1 MDEIEP
7 VRNFLKEIQGSPDL
21 IYTQTA
27 AAAFRR
33 EQERVKGTDP
43 VDKHQAALQKQ
54 LLKKLALL
62 QDLILEYD
70 REIHEAME
78 YLGAV
83 SETEKKHLKSALN
96 KIRKTEQEVQELRAQ
111 LG

>member
-7 VRNFLKEIQGSPDL
+7 VRNFLKEIQGNPDL
-21 IYTQTA
+21 IYSQPA
-27 AAAFRR
+27 ASAYRQ
-33 EQERVKGTDP
+33 EQEGVKEMNP

-54 LLKKLALL
+54 LLKKLTHL

-70 REIHEAME
+70 QEIHEAMDF
-78 YLGAV
+78 LGAV